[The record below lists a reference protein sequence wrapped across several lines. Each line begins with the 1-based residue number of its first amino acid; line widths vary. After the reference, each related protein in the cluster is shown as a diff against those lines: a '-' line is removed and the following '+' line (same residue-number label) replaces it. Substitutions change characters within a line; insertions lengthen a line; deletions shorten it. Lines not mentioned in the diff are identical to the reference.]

1 MPWAAQA
8 RSRLSRGA
16 AGQGLGYQALLRDLE
31 ISDANAGSVGGSTAS
46 HDADHAAAVSYI
58 AAPLQELLHELLLM
72 VCFGVGLYV
81 ALTYNG
87 WVYEQFTK
95 GWVDS
100 ETIAKV
106 VAGGLLFVGSF
117 ILASILTIPL
127 FRLVRSRIFKFLD
140 HLTGLFFGFALGG
153 VIAGIAWIAAVLTW
167 QPEVDH
173 PNVNNSRLLP
183 YVHVVSLSLLS
194 AAERA
199 PFTQDDELQL
209 RILDAWESM
218 RNADPRAK
226 QRNGVDLQANGGL
239 RSADGDDAIGTLIS
253 STGNE

>member
-1 MPWAAQA
+1 MNWVDIA
-8 RSRLSRGA
+8 
-16 AGQGLGYQALLRDLE
+16 
-31 ISDANAGSVGGSTAS
+31 IIFVI
-46 HDADHAAAVSYI
+46 AVTSLYSFMWGFI
-58 AAPLQELLHELLLM
+58 RQLLLM

-140 HLTGLFFGFALGG
+140 HLTGLFFGFAPGRGHCRDCMDRGG
-153 VIAGIAWIAAVLTW
+153 ADLAAGGRPPQRQQFPAAALRPRRLALPAQRSRAGAIYARRRIAAA
-167 QPEVDH
+167 H
-173 PNVNNSRLLP
+173 SRRMGI
-183 YVHVVSLSLLS
+183 H
-194 AAERA
+194 
-199 PFTQDDELQL
+199 
-209 RILDAWESM
+209 
-218 RNADPRAK
+218 AK
-226 QRNGVDLQANGGL
+226 C
-239 RSADGDDAIGTLIS
+239 
-253 STGNE
+253 